1 MDFIAEG
8 FRHAVALLV
17 GGDPDTW
24 FAIGLSLWTTLLA
37 LAIGAAVGVPIG
49 GATGLFRPPG
59 HRVLVLLF
67 RVGMSMPTVVIG
79 LLLFGLLSKR
89 GPLAGLDLLY
99 TPWAIVIG
107 QALLAAPI
115 LASFAHASLAGLDPR
130 VRETVATHGGGR
142 LLALRLALGEVRPTL
157 VATLLNAFG
166 RCITE
171 LGIVLLVGGSLRW
184 TTRNLPALIALE
196 TSRGE
201 FGRGLAPGLV
211 LMALACGAALL
222 AGRLGREA
230 GR

>member
-1 MDFIAEG
+1 MDFLLEG
-8 FRHAVALLV
+8 FRHAGALLA
-17 GGDPDTW
+17 GGDADTW

-37 LAIGAAVGVPIG
+37 LLLGAAVGVPLG

-59 HRVLVLLF
+59 HALLVLSF

-79 LLLFGLLSKR
+79 LLLFGLFSRR

-99 TPWAIVIG
+99 TPGAIVIG

-115 LASFAHASLAGLDPR
+115 LASYAHAALAGLDPR
-130 VRETVATHGGGR
+130 VRETVETHGGGR
-142 LLALRLALGEVRPTL
+142 WLALRLALGEVRPTL

-184 TTRNLPALIALE
+184 STRNLPALIALE

-201 FGRGLAPGLV
+201 FGRALAPGIV
-211 LMALACGAALL
+211 LMGLACGAALL
-222 AGRLGREA
+222 AGRIGREA
-230 GR
+230 RR